1 MFGLMGQMLC
11 LSWRIFGF
19 AMTMSLFWALIR
31 NGKDTI
37 RDIRDTLVMLIK
49 VGTNKLQAWL
59 FKKYKE
65 QCEEPKE
72 EKKEP

>member
-1 MFGLMGQMLC
+1 MFGLMGQMLG

-37 RDIRDTLVMLIK
+37 RDIRDTLVMAIK
-49 VGTNKLQAWL
+49 LGTRKIQRWL

-65 QCEEPKE
+65 QCEEPKDGT
-72 EKKEP
+72 KGP

>member
-1 MFGLMGQMLC
+1 MFGLMGQMLG

-37 RDIRDTLVMLIK
+37 QDIRDTLIMLIK
-49 VGTNKLQAWL
+49 VGISKLQSWL

-72 EKKEP
+72 KPKEP